1 MTWLVKIEICSINV
15 LGCFLIRLY
24 SKARKQFKCLMERNG
39 LDTSQNCQALVL
51 EKLIVTSTNI
61 YASIP
66 GSRVISILR
75 IVPIKGI

>member
-1 MTWLVKIEICSINV
+1 
-15 LGCFLIRLY
+15 
-24 SKARKQFKCLMERNG
+24 MERNG
-39 LDTSQNCQALVL
+39 LDTSQNCQAEVL

-61 YASIP
+61 YAGIS